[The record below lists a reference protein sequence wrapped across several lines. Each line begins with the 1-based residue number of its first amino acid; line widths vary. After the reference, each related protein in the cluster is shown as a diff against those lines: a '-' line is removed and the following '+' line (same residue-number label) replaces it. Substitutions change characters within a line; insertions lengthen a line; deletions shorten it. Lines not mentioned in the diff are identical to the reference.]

1 MTVNEEEYKFA
12 FMAILDYSRIQEEA
26 KETFPI
32 FMMGNSLQTF
42 VRAKANSAR
51 TLQPMPEF

>member
-12 FMAILDYSRIQEEA
+12 FMVTLDYSHTQEQA
-26 KETFPI
+26 KQTFPI

-51 TLQPMPEF
+51 TLQPMSDF